1 MGAPAEPAA
10 DGRALISTGLFTD
23 GAAAVI
29 VAGDNC
35 ELHGPEIEAARSAFY
50 PDTLDVMGWDIS
62 EKRFKVVLSPEIQDV
77 IARSAGRD
85 AGALLA
91 QHGFTR
97 DDIGCWRRPAPGTWS
112 IPGVMGLGFYSE
124 LALLRW

>member
-1 MGAPAEPAA
+1 MFG
-10 DGRALISTGLFTD
+10 D

-29 VAGDNC
+29 VAGDEC
-35 ELHGPEIEAARSAFY
+35 ELPGPEIVATQSVFY

-62 EKRFKVVLSPEIQDV
+62 EKRFKVVLSPEVPDV

-97 DDIGCWRRPAPGTWS
+97 DDIGCWRPSARSGRRARAIFP
-112 IPGVMGLGFYSE
+112 E
-124 LALLRW
+124 